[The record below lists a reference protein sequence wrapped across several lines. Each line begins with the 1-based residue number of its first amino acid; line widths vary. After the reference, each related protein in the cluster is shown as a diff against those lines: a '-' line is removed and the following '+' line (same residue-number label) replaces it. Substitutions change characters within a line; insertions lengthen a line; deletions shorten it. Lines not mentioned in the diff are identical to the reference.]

1 MITSKD
7 LNSALK
13 KLHTTLKSSGRTRL
27 VLGISGGV
35 DSAATLGMLLKL
47 QEKYPNTYEIVP
59 VSCPIGCSIGTTEQY
74 EAHELAVSLCDHFK
88 IPLRTVALGTLSKQ
102 AMKSLEADSAY
113 LVQQVDYWLRPMAFY
128 KVSMEN
134 PNSILVGTI
143 NKSEWDLG
151 WFSQYLD
158 VLGVNPIID
167 LYKSEVYQLAALV
180 GVPSFITEVPPKG
193 GLADGKTDEE
203 SLGFTYQDFENF
215 LKGPN
220 PMHPSTSLIVER
232 LKNSQFKRDRFNP
245 SFVQGFFKDSF

>member
-13 KLHTTLKSSGRTRL
+13 ALHVHLKESGRTRL

-59 VSCPIGCSIGTTEQY
+59 VSCPIGCSVGTTEQY
-74 EAHELAVSLCDHFK
+74 EAHELAVSLCGHYK
-88 IPLRTVALGTLSKQ
+88 IPFRTIALGTLSKQ
-102 AMKSLEADSAY
+102 AMKSLESDSAY

-128 KVSMEN
+128 KVSMEK
-134 PNSILVGTI
+134 PNSVLVGTI

-167 LYKSEVYQLAALV
+167 LYKSEVYQLATLV
-180 GVPSFITEVPPKG
+180 DVPSFITDVPPKG
-193 GLADGKTDEE
+193 GLADSKTDEE
-203 SLGFTYQDFENF
+203 SLGFTYKQYEDYV
-215 LKGPN
+215 LKG
-220 PMHPSTSLIVER
+220 IVEEPVKDLIR
-232 LKNSQFKRDRFNP
+232 DRILTSEFKRNRFNEQ
-245 SFVQGFFKDSF
+245 FVEGFFK

>member
-1 MITSKD
+1 MITKDNLRIAIRSLHHHLQGSKR
-7 LNSALK
+7 K
-13 KLHTTLKSSGRTRL
+13 HL
-27 VLGISGGV
+27 VIGVSGGV
-35 DSAATLGMLLKL
+35 DSAATLALLLEMNKTF
-47 QEKYPNTYEIVP
+47 PGFYEIIP

-134 PNSILVGTI
+134 PNSILVGTV
-143 NKSEWDLG
+143 NNSEWSLG

>member
-1 MITSKD
+1 MITKD
-7 LNSALK
+7 NLK
-13 KLHTTLKSSGRTRL
+13 IAIRSLHHHLQGSNRKHL
-27 VLGISGGV
+27 VIGISGGV
-35 DSAATLGMLLKL
+35 DSAATLALLLEMDKTF
-47 QEKYPNTYEIVP
+47 PGFYEIVP

-88 IPLRTVALGTLSKQ
+88 IPLRTIALGTLSKQ

-167 LYKSEVYQLAALV
+167 LYKSEVYQLADML
-180 GVPSFITEVPPKG
+180 GVPSFITDIPPKG
-193 GLADGKTDEE
+193 GLADGSTDEE
-203 SLGFTYQDFENF
+203 SLGFTYQDLENF
-215 LKGPN
+215 MSSPN
-220 PMHPSTSLIVER
+220 PLHPSTPLIVER
-232 LKNSQFKRDRFNP
+232 MRSSQFKRDRFN
-245 SFVQGFFKDSF
+245 SLFVQGFFKDSF

>member
-1 MITSKD
+1 MITKDNLRIAIRSLHHHLQGSKR
-7 LNSALK
+7 K
-13 KLHTTLKSSGRTRL
+13 HL
-27 VLGISGGV
+27 VIGVSGGV
-35 DSAATLGMLLKL
+35 DSAATLALLLEMNKTF
-47 QEKYPNTYEIVP
+47 PGFYEIIP

-74 EAHELAVSLCDHFK
+74 EAHELAASLCAHFK
-88 IPLRTVALGTLSKQ
+88 IPLRTIPLGTLSKQ
-102 AMKSLEADSAY
+102 TMKSLEADSSY

>member
-13 KLHTTLKSSGRTRL
+13 KLHNHLKQSGRTRL

-35 DSAATLGMLLKL
+35 DSAATLGLLLKL
-47 QEKYPNTYEIVP
+47 QEKYPNTYEIIP

-74 EAHELAVSLCDHFK
+74 EAHELAVSLCSHYK
-88 IPLRTVALGTLSKQ
+88 IPLRTIALGTLSKQ
-102 AMKSLEADSAY
+102 AMKSLDSDSAY

-128 KVSMEN
+128 KVSMEK
-134 PNSILVGTI
+134 PNSVLVGTI

-167 LYKSEVYQLAALV
+167 LYKSEVYQLATLV
-180 GVPSFITEVPPKG
+180 DVPSFITDVPPKG
-193 GLADGKTDEE
+193 GLADSKTDEE
-203 SLGFTYQDFENF
+203 SLGFTYQQYEDYV
-215 LKGPN
+215 LKG
-220 PMHPSTSLIVER
+220 IVEEPVKDLIR
-232 LKNSQFKRDRFNP
+232 DRILTSEFKRNRFNEQ
-245 SFVQGFFKDSF
+245 FVEGFFK

>member
-1 MITSKD
+1 MITKDNLRIAIRSLHHHLQGSKR
-7 LNSALK
+7 K
-13 KLHTTLKSSGRTRL
+13 HL
-27 VLGISGGV
+27 VIGVSGGV
-35 DSAATLGMLLKL
+35 DSAATLALLLEMNKTF
-47 QEKYPNTYEIVP
+47 PGFYEIIP

-74 EAHELAVSLCDHFK
+74 EAHELAASLCAHFK
-88 IPLRTVALGTLSKQ
+88 IPLRTIPLGTLSKQ
-102 AMKSLEADSAY
+102 TMKSLEADSSY

-134 PNSILVGTI
+134 PNSILVGTV
-143 NKSEWDLG
+143 NNSEWSLG

>member
-7 LNSALK
+7 LNSALR
-13 KLHTTLKSSGRTRL
+13 KLHSHLKQSGRTRL
-27 VLGISGGV
+27 VLGVSGGV
-35 DSAATLGMLLKL
+35 DSAATLGLLLKL
-47 QEKYPNTYEIVP
+47 QEKYPKIYEIVP
-59 VSCPIGCSIGTTEQY
+59 VSCPIICSIGTTEQY
-74 EAHELAVSLCDHFK
+74 EAHELATSLCAHFK
-88 IPLRTVALGTLSKQ
+88 IPLRTISLGTLSKQ

-167 LYKSEVYQLAALV
+167 LYKSEVYQLATLV

-203 SLGFTYQDFENF
+203 SLGFTYQQYEN
-215 LKGPN
+215 LMLGPI
-220 PMHPSTSLIVER
+220 PLDDVCRRIIDRIKS
-232 LKNSQFKRDRFNP
+232 SQFKRDRF
-245 SFVQGFFKDSF
+245 SEAFAEGFFK

>member
-1 MITSKD
+1 MITKD
-7 LNSALK
+7 NLK
-13 KLHTTLKSSGRTRL
+13 IAIRSLHHHLQGSNRKHL
-27 VLGISGGV
+27 VIGISGGV
-35 DSAATLGMLLKL
+35 DSAATLALLLEMDKTF
-47 QEKYPNTYEIVP
+47 PGFYEIVP
-59 VSCPIGCSIGTTEQY
+59 VSCPISGSEGSTEQE
-74 EAHELAVSLCDHFK
+74 EAKSLARKLCEHFN
-88 IPLRTVALGTLSKQ
+88 IPLRIIPLALLSRQ
-102 AMKSLEADSAY
+102 ACRTFESDTPH

-167 LYKSEVYQLAALV
+167 LLKSEVYQLADML

-193 GLADGKTDEE
+193 GLADCKTDEE

-220 PMHPSTSLIVER
+220 PMHPSTPLIVDR
-232 LKNSQFKRDRFNP
+232 MKSSQFKRDRFNP
-245 SFVQGFFKDSF
+245 AFVQGFFKD

>member
-13 KLHTTLKSSGRTRL
+13 KLHNHLKQSGRTRL

-59 VSCPIGCSIGTTEQY
+59 VSCPVYDSEGTTEQL
-74 EAHELAVSLCDHFK
+74 EAQSLANRLCYHYN
-88 IPLRTVALGTLSKQ
+88 IELRTINLQCMAQQAATTLK
-102 AMKSLEADSAY
+102 ANTPY
-113 LVQQVDYWLRPMAFY
+113 LAQQVDYWLRPMAFY

-134 PNSILVGTI
+134 PNSVLVGTI

-167 LYKSEVYQLAALV
+167 LYKSEVYQLATLV
-180 GVPSFITEVPPKG
+180 DVPSFITDVPPKG
-193 GLADGKTDEE
+193 GLADSKTDEE

-215 LKGPN
+215 FKGPN
-220 PMHPSTSLIVER
+220 PMHPSTPLIVER
-232 LKNSQFKRDRFNP
+232 LKTSQFKRDRFNP
-245 SFVQGFFKDSF
+245 KFVEGFFK

>member
-13 KLHTTLKSSGRTRL
+13 KLHNHLKQSGRTRL

-47 QEKYPNTYEIVP
+47 QEKSPNTYEIVP
-59 VSCPIGCSIGTTEQY
+59 VSCPIYDSDGTTEQL
-74 EAHELAVSLCDHFK
+74 EAQSLANRLCYHYN
-88 IPLRTVALGTLSKQ
+88 IELRTINLQCMAQQAATTLK
-102 AMKSLEADSAY
+102 ADTPY
-113 LVQQVDYWLRPMAFY
+113 LAQQVDYWLRPMAFY
-128 KVSMEN
+128 KVSMES

-167 LYKSEVYQLAALV
+167 LYKSEVYQLATLV
-180 GVPSFITEVPPKG
+180 DVPSFITEVPPKG
-193 GLADGKTDEE
+193 GLADSKTDEE
-203 SLGFTYQDFENF
+203 SLGFTYQQYEDYV
-215 LKGPN
+215 LKG
-220 PMHPSTSLIVER
+220 IVEEPIKDLIR
-232 LKNSQFKRDRFNP
+232 DRILTSEFKRNRFNEQ
-245 SFVQGFFKDSF
+245 FVEGFFK